1 MAITEVPV
9 QVHVEKLGLGYC
21 HLCCGERIMAE
32 SKAIESGLTTRDE
45 IDSQSNW
52 AAEMK
57 LPDDEES
64 LPEVYPG
71 VTTAPLWVSNTI
83 HIGIGQMQQMHACI
97 AVPVCRQRHL
107 GVQSALAT

>member
-1 MAITEVPV
+1 MAITDVPV

-32 SKAIESGLTTRDE
+32 GKAIESGLTTREDL
-45 IDSQSNW
+45 DSWPNW
-52 AAEMK
+52 AAEIK
-57 LPDDEES
+57 LEDDVV